1 MVWNISSGWY
11 RSHRNCIENH
21 DIISGG
27 IFEKDHPTPKMDA
40 IGDDLPIFQFLVP
53 FKWDI
58 LPLRVDVGLFWGLLI
73 LLGKVGKVSNK

>member
-1 MVWNISSGWY
+1 
-11 RSHRNCIENH
+11 
-21 DIISGG
+21 
-27 IFEKDHPTPKMDA
+27 MDA

-53 FKWDI
+53 FEWDI